1 MPKTSLNVKSATML
15 FKIKIPLYNI
25 PKFAPHFN
33 FFHIAYKNNNGE
45 IKSRS
50 TITIA
55 EEVPFNK
62 NPKNAISLSGDV
74 TNTTIDITAHK
85 NKTMDR
91 IFKDNG
97 NDFQLFI

>member
-1 MPKTSLNVKSATML
+1 ML

-25 PKFAPHFN
+25 PKYAPHIN

-45 IKSRS
+45 IKSSS

-55 EEVPFNK
+55 EAVPFNK
-62 NPKNAISLSGDV
+62 NPKKAISLSGDV
-74 TNTTIDITAHK
+74 TNTAIDIAAHK
-85 NKTMDR
+85 NKTIDR

-97 NDFQLFI
+97 NDFQPFI

>member
-1 MPKTSLNVKSATML
+1 ML
-15 FKIKIPLYNI
+15 LKIKIPLYNI
-25 PKFAPHFN
+25 PKLAPHFN
-33 FFHIAYKNNNGE
+33 RFHIAYKNINGE
-45 IKSRS
+45 IKSSS

-55 EEVPFNK
+55 EGVPFNK

-85 NKTMDR
+85 NKNIDR

-97 NDFQLFI
+97 IGFQPFI